1 MQEEIDFYIQTAEE
15 SMSESIVHLERELQK
30 VRTGKANTN
39 LVSGLM
45 VSYYGSD
52 TPMSQV
58 ANISVSD
65 ARTVVMQPW
74 EKSMIGP
81 IERAIFEANLGVTP
95 QNDGEMVRVS
105 IPPLTEERRR
115 DLAKTAKSM
124 GEDAKI
130 SIRTARKDLMDSIK
144 QAVKDGYPEDAGK
157 KAEDKAQNLTK
168 AYTEKIDQIL
178 AAKEKDIL
186 TV

>member
-1 MQEEIDFYIQTAEE
+1 MQEEIDLYIQTAEE
-15 SMSESIVHLERELQK
+15 SMADSIVHLEHELQK
-30 VRTGKANTN
+30 VRTGKASAN

-52 TPMSQV
+52 TPMNQV
-58 ANISVSD
+58 ASISVSD
-65 ARTVVMQPW
+65 SRTVVMQPW

-95 QNDGEMVRVS
+95 QNDGEMVRVT

-115 DLAKTAKSM
+115 DLVKMAKSM

-144 QAVKDGYPEDAGK
+144 QAVKDGYPEDLGK
-157 KAEDKAQNLTK
+157 RAEDQAQNLTK
-168 AYTEKIDQIL
+168 SYTEKIDQIIGS
-178 AAKEKDIL
+178 KEKDIL
-186 TV
+186 TI